1 MVIGGGWGAE
11 RRTFTSIEVP
21 ISTSNRHSEL
31 AARSCTTGAAVVDE
45 VGTEDGPAWTML
57 AAVWYWGWDTHLGG

>member
-1 MVIGGGWGAE
+1 M
-11 RRTFTSIEVP
+11 
-21 ISTSNRHSEL
+21 STSNRHSEL

-57 AAVWYWGWDTHLGG
+57 AGVVLGMESSPGRLEAQDLAMTSDYGNRCNCLI